1 MSSTIELGTLLKKRH
16 QQRMLSI
23 VTGSSLAYKWEVN
36 YKGFN
41 EAIRVTLVNYY
52 RSGI

>member
-1 MSSTIELGTLLKKRH
+1 MSSTIKLGTLLKERH
-16 QQRMLSI
+16 QQRMLSV
-23 VTGSSLAYKWEVN
+23 VTGSSLAYKQEVN

-41 EAIRVTLVNYY
+41 EAIRVTLVSYH